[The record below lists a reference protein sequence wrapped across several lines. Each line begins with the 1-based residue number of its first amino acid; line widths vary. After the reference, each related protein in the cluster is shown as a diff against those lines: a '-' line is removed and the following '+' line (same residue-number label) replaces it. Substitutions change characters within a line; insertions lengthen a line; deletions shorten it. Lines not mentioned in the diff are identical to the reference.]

1 MELSEQIGADGKEI
15 APSEL
20 LDLAHGAEGRT
31 HDDGI
36 VTVLL
41 VVVVDLG
48 DGMDTGVLV
57 LIVVLAGGLLV
68 PVKVTADVGRDQG
81 DTSLSAS
88 DGLKNPRVIFL
99 QQPNPKLHTNG
110 VYLRER
116 EQQRQ
121 VAVNVVLGLKNV
133 RSLDTLPGRGD
144 LDRDATLVNAGL
156 LVELDDTECLG
167 NGALGIEGEAGINLG
182 GDATGNDLEDLNT
195 KVYQESIQ
203 GPFNLGVGVAEQDK

>member
-1 MELSEQIGADGKEI
+1 MGHTLLRAKLALERLVRIVELSEQIGADGKEI

-31 HDDGI
+31 HDDGF

-68 PVKVTADVGRDQG
+68 PVKDTADEGRDQG

-88 DGLKNPRVIFL
+88 DGLKSARKMPE
-99 QQPNPKLHTNG
+99 T
-110 VYLRER
+110 ER

-144 LDRDATLVNAGL
+144 LDQDAVLVNAGL

-182 GDATGNDLEDLNT
+182 RDATGNDLEDLNT
-195 KVYQESIQ
+195 EVY
-203 GPFNLGVGVAEQDK
+203 